1 MLKTR
6 IFEQKTMLKTCTF
19 AVVQIGHFREFVKQM
34 KWPSAV
40 GEDVYSYFQC
50 LEKGYTFSYITMT
63 GVRLK
68 LPDNFKDHLQQSARY
83 VVSEKAMLDYFQKI
97 P

>member
-1 MLKTR
+1 MYLCR
-6 IFEQKTMLKTCTF
+6 GSNRAFSS
-19 AVVQIGHFREFVKQM
+19 EFVKQM